1 MRFFIGALALAVLT
15 VFVGLPVAAVLG
27 WVPLTATERQMASSS
42 DKSDTPAIP
51 N

>member
-15 VFVGLPVAAVLG
+15 ILVGLPVAVAVG
-27 WVPLTATERQMASSS
+27 WVPITATERQMASSNDNDDAPS
-42 DKSDTPAIP
+42 VS